1 MNIHELRE
9 LIRNNKIVKGKYYEI
24 DTGEVFI
31 GKYSDRVEFVKK
43 TDLIKEVQNTLLN
56 KQDKA
61 DNYKEFTFDS
71 DGNLIKIEAYVD
83 SSKASKTLEKTFTYN
98 SSSNLISIYSEYP
111 LENKIE
117 TKYLSYDGSGNITNI
132 EIN

>member
-9 LIRNNKIVKGKYYEI
+9 LIRNNKVVKGKYYEI
-24 DTGEVFI
+24 DTGEIFI
-31 GKYSDRVEFVKK
+31 GKYTDRVEFVRKK
-43 TDLIKEVQNTLLN
+43 DLIKEVQNSLLN

-71 DGNLIKIEAYVD
+71 DGNLIKIEAYID
-83 SSKASKTLEKTFTYN
+83 STKTSKTLEKTFTYN
-98 SSSNLISIYSEYP
+98 PSSDLITIYSEYP
-111 LENKIE
+111 LENKTE
-117 TKYLSYDGSGNITNI
+117 TKHLSYDGSGNITNI